1 MAKYKLEK
9 GEFYHIS
16 GNTDALEIRFSSAN
30 KVYTQNFTDKM
41 LTEKQVVALCDE
53 QIVLFNGDVLSRNRA
68 ELTIN

>member
-16 GNTDALEIRFSSAN
+16 GNSDTLEIRFASGN
-30 KVYTQNFTDKM
+30 KVYTQNFTDKT
-41 LTEKQVVALCDE
+41 LTQKRVVALCDE
-53 QIVLFNGDVLSRNRA
+53 QTVLFNGDLLSRNRA